1 MCVHQRSSQN
11 ILCVLVAA
19 VPSNTL
25 KWTSDISWS
34 VCFHRISSMNT
45 ELIDHNN
52 KKVKLCDGST
62 ECLESICCA
71 CATRKYGSLGFRH
84 TQTKKTGVSC
94 RVSITKLENRWNNNK
109 IISEEKFRFQY
120 WWRWCRW
127 HGRKTKF
134 HAKSNRQK
142 SNETPSRK
150 CCALVFSASPRSEK
164 KNYRILYLFA
174 IVFFLS
180 RILDLFF
187 IFLFSFRFITRPI
200 LHTP

>member
-1 MCVHQRSSQN
+1 MRRFYRMFRIHLLCMCHSQ
-11 ILCVLVAA
+11 I
-19 VPSNTL
+19 
-25 KWTSDISWS
+25 
-34 VCFHRISSMNT
+34 RIARFSP
-45 ELIDHNN
+45 HAN
-52 KKVKLCDGST
+52 K
-62 ECLESICCA
+62 
-71 CATRKYGSLGFRH
+71 
-84 TQTKKTGVSC
+84 KKTGVSC